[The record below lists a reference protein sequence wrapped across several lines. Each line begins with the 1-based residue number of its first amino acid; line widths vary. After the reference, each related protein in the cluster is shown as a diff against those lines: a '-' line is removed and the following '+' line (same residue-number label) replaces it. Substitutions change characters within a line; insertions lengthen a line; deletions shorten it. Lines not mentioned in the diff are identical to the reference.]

1 MTNIND
7 ILETIQNFCD
17 KDNLQLSF
25 IIRNLKPNIKK
36 SSKVIDKY
44 NFYAYHTTIDDSIR
58 DFLFELVQ
66 EQLSRSL
73 NKNFNLNEYDVI
85 SDDTEQL
92 FTYSMKNKGLS
103 FASVMEQLINP
114 NAPKIQSIE
123 QLKKEGEIWAYSI
136 GLYNSNDRNYIFSFR
151 KILPNKVAIDE
162 KGSPNK
168 PKLSFLRTHFNN
180 KSQKLEILE
189 GETISLDKQIDC
201 IFFNEIFY
209 IFKKNYFE
217 QIVGLGEEYKKK
229 ALNIADTLKT
239 NEHIE
244 GLDILDKM
252 IEDKP
257 SIHKKLI
264 KIKEQYKNMTSN
276 DMKKLITV
284 SKKYKLNLKM
294 SNNKLIISN
303 EKDAENLIKVLA
315 DYFKI
320 GDMSGIAYGTY
331 AGKQIKTEL

>member
-25 IIRNLKPNIKK
+25 IIRKLKPNIKK

-123 QLKKEGEIWAYSI
+123 QLKKKVRFGRIA
-136 GLYNSNDRNYIFSFR
+136 LVYI
-151 KILPNKVAIDE
+151 ILMI
-162 KGSPNK
+162 
-168 PKLSFLRTHFNN
+168 
-180 KSQKLEILE
+180 
-189 GETISLDKQIDC
+189 ETIYSVLEK
-201 IFFNEIFY
+201 FY
-209 IFKKNYFE
+209 
-217 QIVGLGEEYKKK
+217 
-229 ALNIADTLKT
+229 
-239 NEHIE
+239 
-244 GLDILDKM
+244 
-252 IEDKP
+252 
-257 SIHKKLI
+257 LI
-264 KIKEQYKNMTSN
+264 K
-276 DMKKLITV
+276 
-284 SKKYKLNLKM
+284 
-294 SNNKLIISN
+294 
-303 EKDAENLIKVLA
+303 
-315 DYFKI
+315 
-320 GDMSGIAYGTY
+320 
-331 AGKQIKTEL
+331 